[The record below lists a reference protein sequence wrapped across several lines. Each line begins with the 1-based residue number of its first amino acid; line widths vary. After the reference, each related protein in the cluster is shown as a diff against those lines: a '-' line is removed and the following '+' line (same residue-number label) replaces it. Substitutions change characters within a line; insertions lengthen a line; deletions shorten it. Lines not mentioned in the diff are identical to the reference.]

1 MANDRLPL
9 FPLQAVLLPEEILP
23 LHIFEER
30 YKEMIGMC
38 LDENLPFGVVLIEE
52 SGIRQIGCTARITE
66 VIQKFPDGRMNIV
79 TQGEKRFRIHQT
91 YDEKSY
97 LTADIE
103 FFGDVGEEAPSANL
117 ANAELV
123 NAKLVNEIIE
133 AFRAEGGN
141 PDILSE
147 EITKD
152 AARLSF
158 KIGAALKLPLPDK
171 QALLESNSRED
182 RLRSLVRLIEEQKH
196 RAGRIPRRHE
206 DTSLNGHPKK
216 PGP

>member
-9 FPLQAVLLPEEILP
+9 FPLQVVLLPEEILP

-30 YKEMIGMC
+30 YKEMIGIC

-52 SGIRQIGCTARITE
+52 SGIRRIGCTARITE

-103 FFGDVGEEAPSANL
+103 FFGDVGDEAPSAN
-117 ANAELV
+117 LV

-182 RLRSLVRLIEEQKH
+182 RLRSLVRLIEEKKT
-196 RAGRIPRRHE
+196 RAGRIPRQHE
-206 DTSLNGHPKK
+206 DASRNGHPKK
-216 PGP
+216 PGS

>member
-1 MANDRLPL
+1 MKIDRLPL
-9 FPLQAVLLPEEILP
+9 FPLQVVLLPEEILP

-30 YKEMIGMC
+30 YKEMIGIC
-38 LDENLPFGVVLIEE
+38 LDKNLPFGVVLIEE
-52 SGIRQIGCTARITE
+52 SGIRQFGCTARITE

-103 FFGDVGEEAPSANL
+103 FFGDVGEEASSAN
-117 ANAELV
+117 LV
-123 NAKLVNEIIE
+123 NAKLVNEVIE

-141 PDILSE
+141 SDILSG

-152 AARLSF
+152 AVRLSF

-182 RLRSLVRLIEEQKH
+182 RLRSLVRLIEENKH
-196 RAGRIPRRHE
+196 CAGRVSLRHE
-206 DTSLNGHPKK
+206 NVSRNGHPKK

>member
-38 LDENLPFGVVLIEE
+38 LDENLPFGIVLTGE
-52 SGIRQIGCTARITE
+52 SGIRQTGCTARIAE
-66 VIQKFPDGRMNIV
+66 VLQKFPDGRMNIV

-97 LTADIE
+97 LTAE
-103 FFGDVGEEAPSANL
+103 VAFFDDVGEEASSANL
-117 ANAELV
+117 VKEL
-123 NAKLVNEIIE
+123 IE
-133 AFRAEGGN
+133 AFRAKGGN

-158 KIGAALKLPLPDK
+158 AIGAALKLPLPDK
-171 QALLESNSRED
+171 QALLESNSRAD
-182 RLRSLVRLIEEQKH
+182 RLRSLVRLIEEKKH
-196 RAGRIPRRHE
+196 PVERVPRRHE
-206 DTSLNGHPKK
+206 DTSRNGHPKK
-216 PGP
+216 PGS